1 MGLLKSHMGFHPML
15 RTNIITNTSIV
26 SKRLHQPVNTREC
39 SEIYFSSDSCSD
51 SQGGRIRN
59 SNIHEKAV
67 LSINLD
73 RLMGRVTAR
82 VLPSLLLLLL
92 SVIKSLHNNQLYYEY
107 VMKWLHSATHRLPIS
122 VISSLQTHQLAENIA
137 INRSHS
143 ICGRWF
149 N

>member
-1 MGLLKSHMGFHPML
+1 ML

-26 SKRLHQPVNTREC
+26 SKRLHQPVNTQEC
-39 SEIYFSSDSCSD
+39 SKIYFSSDSCSN

-82 VLPSLLLLLL
+82 VLSSLLLLLL
-92 SVIKSLHNNQLYYEY
+92 SVIKSLHNNQQYEQY
-107 VMKWLHSATHRLPIS
+107 VTNRLHSSRLQRSVSVINSLHNHQLCGRTVTSWLHPDQR
-122 VISSLQTHQLAENIA
+122 
-137 INRSHS
+137 
-143 ICGRWF
+143 GWGK
-149 N
+149 